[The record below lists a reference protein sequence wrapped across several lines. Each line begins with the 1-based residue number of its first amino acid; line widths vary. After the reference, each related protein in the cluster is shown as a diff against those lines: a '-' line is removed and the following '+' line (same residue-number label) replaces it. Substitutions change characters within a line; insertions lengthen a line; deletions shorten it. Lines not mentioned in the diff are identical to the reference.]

1 MDHAPLQ
8 GGVLMAVNNLTRRKL
23 YDRASNVGFLLAT
36 LLGVVA
42 LGVLLYRIFS
52 DGLGWLDWQFIT
64 SFASRFPEKA
74 GIMSALFGSLWIIG
88 ITAPVAFILGIG
100 TALYLEEYA
109 KKGFFTNLVQVNIN
123 NLAGVPSIVFGIL
136 GLGLFVEGF
145 LFGRTILSGA
155 LTMALLVLPIIV
167 VSAQE
172 AIRAVPQ
179 HMRNASYALGAS
191 KWQTIRGVVIPAAF
205 PSILTGF
212 ILALSRAIGET
223 APLIVIGAV
232 TFIAFVPSS
241 PLDQFTVLPIQIFSW
256 TSKPQDEFRAIAAAG
271 IIVLLIVLF
280 TLNATAVYLRN
291 KFQKRY

>member
-1 MDHAPLQ
+1 MSA
-8 GGVLMAVNNLTRRKL
+8 GNLTRRKI
-23 YDRASNVGFLLAT
+23 YDRASRVVFLLAT
-36 LLGVVA
+36 LLGVAA
-42 LGVLLYRIFS
+42 LGILLYRILS
-52 DGLGWLDWQFIT
+52 DGLGWLDWQFIS

-74 GIMSALFGSLWIIG
+74 GILSALFGSLWIIG

-109 KKGFFTNLVQVNIN
+109 KKGWFTNLIQVNIN
-123 NLAGVPSIVFGIL
+123 NLAYVPSIVFGIL

-167 VSAQE
+167 VASQE
-172 AIRAVPQ
+172 AIRSVPQ
-179 HMRNASYALGAS
+179 HLRNASYALGAS

-223 APLIVIGAV
+223 APLIVVGAV

-241 PLDQFTVLPIQIFSW
+241 PLDQFTVLPIQIYSW

-291 KFQKRY
+291 KYQKRY

>member
-1 MDHAPLQ
+1 
-8 GGVLMAVNNLTRRKL
+8 MAVNNLTRRKL

-42 LGVLLYRIFS
+42 LGILIYRIFS

-179 HMRNASYALGAS
+179 HMRNASFALGAS

>member
-1 MDHAPLQ
+1 
-8 GGVLMAVNNLTRRKL
+8 MAVNNLTRRKL

>member
-1 MDHAPLQ
+1 MSA
-8 GGVLMAVNNLTRRKL
+8 GNLTRRKI
-23 YDRASNVGFLLAT
+23 YDRASRVVFLLAT
-36 LLGVVA
+36 LLGVAA
-42 LGVLLYRIFS
+42 LGILLYRILS
-52 DGLGWLDWQFIT
+52 DGLGWLDWQFIS

-74 GIMSALFGSLWIIG
+74 GILSALFGSLWIIG

-109 KKGFFTNLVQVNIN
+109 KKGWFTNLIQVNIN
-123 NLAGVPSIVFGIL
+123 NLVGVPSIVFGIL

-167 VSAQE
+167 VASQE
-172 AIRAVPQ
+172 AIRSVPQ
-179 HMRNASYALGAS
+179 HLRNASYALGAS

-205 PSILTGF
+205 PSILTYF

-223 APLIVIGAV
+223 APLIVVGAV

-241 PLDQFTVLPIQIFSW
+241 PLDQFTVLPIQIYSW
-256 TSKPQDEFRAIAAAG
+256 TSKPQDEFRAIAAMRYYRA
-271 IIVLLIVLF
+271 VDR
-280 TLNATAVYLRN
+280 AVYTECDRGLPS
-291 KFQKRY
+291 Q

>member
-1 MDHAPLQ
+1 MSA
-8 GGVLMAVNNLTRRKL
+8 GNLTRRKI
-23 YDRASNVGFLLAT
+23 YDRASRVVFLLAT
-36 LLGVVA
+36 LLGVAA
-42 LGVLLYRIFS
+42 LGILLYRILS
-52 DGLGWLDWQFIT
+52 DGLGWLDWQFIS

-74 GIMSALFGSLWIIG
+74 GILSALFGSLWIIG
-88 ITAPVAFILGIG
+88 ITAPAAFILGIG

-109 KKGFFTNLVQVNIN
+109 KKGWFTNLIQVNIN

-167 VSAQE
+167 VASQE
-172 AIRAVPQ
+172 AIRSVPQ
-179 HMRNASYALGAS
+179 HLRNASYALGAS

-223 APLIVIGAV
+223 APLIVVGAV

-241 PLDQFTVLPIQIFSW
+241 PLDQFTVLPIQIYSW

-291 KFQKRY
+291 KYQKRY

>member
-1 MDHAPLQ
+1 MST
-8 GGVLMAVNNLTRRKL
+8 GNLTRRKI
-23 YDRASNVGFLLAT
+23 YDRASRIVFLLAT
-36 LLGVVA
+36 MLGVVA
-42 LGVLLYRIFS
+42 LGILLYRILS
-52 DGLGWLDWQFIT
+52 DGLGWLDWQFVT
-64 SFASRFPEKA
+64 SFASRFPERA
-74 GIMSALFGSLWIIG
+74 GILSALFGSLWIIG
-88 ITAPVAFILGIG
+88 ITAPIAFILGIG

-109 KKGFFTNLVQVNIN
+109 KKGWLTNLIQVNIN

-145 LFGRTILSGA
+145 MFGRTILSGA

-167 VSAQE
+167 VASQE
-172 AIRAVPQ
+172 AIRSVPQ
-179 HMRNASYALGAS
+179 HLRNASYALGAS

-223 APLIVIGAV
+223 APLIVVGAV
-232 TFIAFVPSS
+232 TFIAFIPSS
-241 PLDQFTVLPIQIFSW
+241 PLDQFTVLPIQIYSW

>member
-1 MDHAPLQ
+1 MSA
-8 GGVLMAVNNLTRRKL
+8 GNLTRRKI
-23 YDRASNVGFLLAT
+23 YDRASRVVFLLAT
-36 LLGVVA
+36 LLGVAA
-42 LGVLLYRIFS
+42 LGILLYRILS
-52 DGLGWLDWQFIT
+52 DGLGWLDWQFIS

-74 GIMSALFGSLWIIG
+74 GILSALFGSLWIIG

-109 KKGFFTNLVQVNIN
+109 KKGWFTNLIQVNIN
-123 NLAGVPSIVFGIL
+123 NLVGVPSIVFGIL

-167 VSAQE
+167 VASQE
-172 AIRAVPQ
+172 AIRSVPQ
-179 HMRNASYALGAS
+179 HLRNASYALGAS

-223 APLIVIGAV
+223 APLIVVGAV

-241 PLDQFTVLPIQIFSW
+241 PLDQFTVLPIQIYSW

-291 KFQKRY
+291 KYQKRY

>member
-1 MDHAPLQ
+1 MSA
-8 GGVLMAVNNLTRRKL
+8 GNLTRRKI
-23 YDRASNVGFLLAT
+23 YDRASRVVFLLAT
-36 LLGVVA
+36 LLGVAA
-42 LGVLLYRIFS
+42 LGILLYRILS
-52 DGLGWLDWQFIT
+52 DGLGWLDWQFIS

-74 GIMSALFGSLWIIG
+74 GILSALFGSLWIIG

-109 KKGFFTNLVQVNIN
+109 KKGWFTNLIQVNIN

-167 VSAQE
+167 VASQE
-172 AIRAVPQ
+172 AIRSVPQ
-179 HMRNASYALGAS
+179 HLRNASYALGAS

-223 APLIVIGAV
+223 APLIVVGAV

-241 PLDQFTVLPIQIFSW
+241 PLDQFTVLPIQIYSW

-291 KFQKRY
+291 KYQKRY

>member
-1 MDHAPLQ
+1 MTTR
-8 GGVLMAVNNLTRRKL
+8 NLFRRKIC
-23 YDRASNVGFLLAT
+23 DRASRVVFLLAT
-36 LLGVVA
+36 WVGVAA
-42 LGVLLYRIFS
+42 LGILLVRICM
-52 DGLGWLDWQFIT
+52 DGIGWLDWQFLT
-64 SFASRFPEKA
+64 SFASRFPSKA

-88 ITAPVAFILGIG
+88 LTAPIAFVLGIG

-109 KKGFFTNLVQVNIN
+109 QKGWFTNLVQVNIN

-145 LFGRTILSGA
+145 MFGRTILSGA

-167 VSAQE
+167 VASQE
-172 AIRAVPQ
+172 AIRSVPQ
-179 HMRNASYALGAS
+179 HLRNAAYALGAS

-205 PSILTGF
+205 PGILTGF

-223 APLIVIGAV
+223 APLIVVGAV

-241 PLDQFTVLPIQIFSW
+241 PMDPFTVLPIQIFSW
-256 TSKPQDEFRAIAAAG
+256 TSKPQDDFRAIAAAG
-271 IIVLLIVLF
+271 ILVLLIVLF

-291 KFQKRY
+291 KYQKRY